1 MKNDELRM
9 KNSVGTPSD
18 ATRQFFILNFIK
30 ARLRALNSYLTY

>member
-18 ATRQFFILNFIK
+18 ATRQFFILNI
-30 ARLRALNSYLTY
+30 LH